1 MKVDV
6 CTESQ
11 IQKTG
16 DLRVDKVLNYSLV
29 PPQSE
34 GGSWFGANAIPKLRI
49 TIFFSHL
56 PGEGLH
62 ILKQRC
68 NSSFPLSFFSS
79 SSLGAFSSFC
89 SSSSSLSFSFAN
101 PPNTASASTSASTST
116 PVLPHTDT
124 RATVSQAQRHSL
136 LPPKPT
142 GSSGSV
148 WSRGPNAPDISRSV
162 WSRTKS
168 LSRTPQAG
176 HVWARNCEL
185 QIGMG
190 ARGPEHMRAGTN
202 AGKNVRMPAR

>member
-1 MKVDV
+1 MG
-6 CTESQ
+6 Q
-11 IQKTG
+11 IEQNKTYKTFAG
-16 DLRVDKVLNYSLV
+16 V
-29 PPQSE
+29 
-34 GGSWFGANAIPKLRI
+34 ANAIPKLRI

-56 PGEGLH
+56 PGEGLQ

-124 RATVSQAQRHSL
+124 RAITGSTAQSSP
-136 LPPKPT
+136 PPKPT

-148 WSRGPNAPDISRSV
+148 WSRAGPNAPDISRSV
-162 WSRTKS
+162 WCARTKS
-168 LSRTPQAG
+168 LSRTPDQAG

-185 QIGMG
+185 QIRMG